1 MPRPTT
7 GINYKVTLFCKTL
20 RFLILCTFLI
30 ICGLPCNIGLLLQ
43 KHVFLHVSHNMLED
57 FRIALK

>member
-7 GINYKVTLFCKTL
+7 GINYKGTLFCMTL
-20 RFLILCTFLI
+20 RFLILCTFRI

-43 KHVFLHVSHNMLED
+43 KHFFPRHVSHNISEWP
-57 FRIALK
+57 